1 MKNGTDKTLML
12 GTCNYKC
19 PKCKDTTWVITLNGA
34 RRCECYE
41 MDYIKRL
48 WENYGIKA
56 EEVKK
61 LNDFKTFD
69 SLTTNLKNK
78 AYKYITQFNEIYT
91 SRENSFGILGQS
103 GSGKSH
109 VSIAIGAALLNK
121 NYKVVYMPYLEV
133 MRELKANSMDDEYY
147 NKLINR
153 YKKAEVLVIDD
164 LFKDKVKSGRLTGEL
179 TEADMK
185 HIYPILNFRYANRL
199 ATIFSTECTLSQI
212 VELDEALTGRM
223 VEMCGENCIEII
235 GKEYNY
241 RLKKLLLKEVN

>member
-1 MKNGTDKTLML
+1 MEKSTSS
-12 GTCNYKC
+12 YKC
-19 PKCKDTTWVITLNGA
+19 SKCKDTTWVITLNGA

-61 LNDFKTFD
+61 LNDYKPFD
-69 SLTTNLKNK
+69 SLTTNLKHK
-78 AYKYITQFNEIYT
+78 ASNYIIQFEEKYAN
-91 SRENSFGILGQS
+91 SDENSFGILGQS

-109 VSIAIGAALLNK
+109 VSISIGAALLNK
-121 NYKVVYMPYLEV
+121 NHKVVYMPYLEV
-133 MRELKANSMDDEYY
+133 MRELKSNAMDDEYY

-153 YKKAEVLVIDD
+153 YKRAEVLVIDD

-185 HIYPILNFRYANRL
+185 HIYPILNFRYANKL
-199 ATIFSTECTLSQI
+199 ATVFSTECTLTQLLD
-212 VELDEALTGRM
+212 LDEALGGR
-223 VEMCGENCIEII
+223 VIQMCGENITEIV
-235 GKEYNY
+235 GREYNY
-241 RLKKLLLKEVN
+241 RIRNIKKAQ

>member
-1 MKNGTDKTLML
+1 ML

-19 PKCKDTTWVITLNGA
+19 PKCKDTTWIITLNGA

-41 MDYIKRL
+41 MDYTKRL

-121 NYKVVYMPYLEV
+121 NHKVVYMPYLEV

-185 HIYPILNFRYANRL
+185 HIYPILNFRYANKL
-199 ATIFSTECTLSQI
+199 PTVFSTECDTEMLLD
-212 VELDEALTGRM
+212 LDEALGGRII
-223 VEMCGENCIEII
+223 ESCGDNITII
-235 GKEYNY
+235 KGREYNY
-241 RLKKLLLKEVN
+241 RLRNIKKAQ

>member
-1 MKNGTDKTLML
+1 ML
-12 GTCNYKC
+12 ETTSYKC
-19 PKCKDTTWVITLNGA
+19 SKCKDTLWIITERGA

-61 LNDFKTFD
+61 LNDYKSFD
-69 SLTTNLKNK
+69 SLTTSLKNK
-78 AYKYITQFNEIYT
+78 AYKYITQFEEIY
-91 SRENSFGILGQS
+91 SQRENSFGILGQS

-109 VSIAIGAALLNK
+109 ISIAIGAALLNK
-121 NYKVVYMPYLEV
+121 NHKVVYMPYLEV

-212 VELDEALTGRM
+212 VQLDEALTGRM
-223 VEMCGENCIEII
+223 VEMCGENCIEIV